1 MWLVIKYKKKR
12 ETELIEDLKKRLSP
26 EIEFY
31 IPRIKYKIKNKK
43 SSKEIEENIL
53 SEYMFIRSEKFKE
66 QSYLY
71 ILKFCKGLISILNNY
86 KLSQIEILNFLKK
99 CKANE
104 NKGFIMSSFFSY
116 MENSK
121 FIFLSGPFYKKIFK
135 IINREKNFID
145 VSINNFNLKIKNKNL
160 VFKNL

>member
-1 MWLVIKYKKKR
+1 
-12 ETELIEDLKKRLSP
+12 
-26 EIEFY
+26 
-31 IPRIKYKIKNKK
+31 
-43 SSKEIEENIL
+43 
-53 SEYMFIRSEKFKE
+53 
-66 QSYLY
+66 
-71 ILKFCKGLISILNNY
+71 
-86 KLSQIEILNFLKK
+86 
-99 CKANE
+99 
-104 NKGFIMSSFFSY
+104 